1 MMVHFGEAQVFE
13 GHMAHADDGRID
25 IHGAA
30 SHLLEQRAELFL
42 VHEVR
47 IPECAITPG
56 GQPKY

>member
-1 MMVHFGEAQVFE
+1 
-13 GHMAHADDGRID
+13 MAHTDYRRID

-47 IPECAITPG
+47 IPECAIAPG
-56 GQPKY
+56 GEPKY

>member
-1 MMVHFGEAQVFE
+1 
-13 GHMAHADDGRID
+13 MAHTNDGRID

-56 GQPKY
+56 GEPKY